1 MVIVDIRNPV
11 KILGDS
17 KFMFYCLS
25 KGVPRYVEK
34 TFLSDKLNITFRG
47 YDDCAFFFWLH
58 TYFVSDNRIF
68 LTR

>member
-1 MVIVDIRNPV
+1 MIVDIKNPV

-17 KFMFYCLS
+17 KFLFYCLS
-25 KGVPRYVEK
+25 KGVPRYVKEYSK
-34 TFLSDKLNITFRG
+34 DKANSIFRG

-58 TYFVSDNRIF
+58 TYFVTDNRIF